1 MGGNHQGNPLNLVG
15 NAWIHQRQ
23 TGHYPEGKC
32 RCHFCKYGTTSLAY
46 WDEHVA
52 SLQHKEEIQKIV
64 FATGSKPQFKPRNA
78 QVPSASQ
85 FLRPTPR
92 NSRVP
97 SAAPFRDHGKA
108 RKSHS
113 MPERRSSLPG
123 DYDFSLYDSKFKP
136 FLGRDDTLANVR
148 QQLKVFHHKN
158 KNLKLHRLDSRRS
171 SFGRTDGKRSQTAV
185 DGHAVSYH

>member
-1 MGGNHQGNPLNLVG
+1 MGILF
-15 NAWIHQRQ
+15 Q
-23 TGHYPEGKC
+23 TGSE
-32 RCHFCKYGTTSLAY
+32 
-46 WDEHVA
+46 
-52 SLQHKEEIQKIV
+52 
-64 FATGSKPQFKPRNA
+64 PQFKPRNA

-85 FLRPTPR
+85 FLRPTSR
-92 NSRVP
+92 NSQLP
-97 SAAPFRDHGKA
+97 AASPFKGHCKG

-148 QQLKVFHHKN
+148 RQLKVFHHKN
-158 KNLKLHRLDSRRS
+158 KDLKLHRLDSRRS